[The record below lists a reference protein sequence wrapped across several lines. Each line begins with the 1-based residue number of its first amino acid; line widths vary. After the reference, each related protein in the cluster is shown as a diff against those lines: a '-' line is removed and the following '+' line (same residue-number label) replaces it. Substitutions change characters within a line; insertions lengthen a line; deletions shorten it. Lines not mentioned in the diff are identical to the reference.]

1 MTRLPVLALASFTL
15 GVALMIP
22 FEYTITRIL
31 GVGLLFAAIVTG
43 VFAIASPELLSDDG
57 SAGGDEE

>member
-1 MTRLPVLALASFTL
+1 MTRLPVLALAAFVL

-31 GVGLLFAAIVTG
+31 GVALLFGAIVTG
-43 VFAIASPELLSDDG
+43 VFAIANPELLSD
-57 SAGGDEE
+57 EEQER